1 MATIDVLKL
10 VFDSDASGMKRGTQE
25 AKKGADDLKKSVL
38 ETDKAAQDMGDS
50 FLSMVSDAKGSI
62 ASLVGFSTVTA
73 GILNEAARVD
83 QLGKFADTIGQNI
96 EEIDAWGQVVA
107 RNGGTAEGFQGTLKG
122 LTDSLTEL
130 QLTGAGPAADVLARF
145 GISARDA
152 GGGLKSAFD
161 LLPEIADSFEGLSKA
176 ESLKFGQQLGLDQ
189 GTILTLQQ
197 GRFEVDQMVR
207 RQKELGV
214 ATEEDA
220 KIAREFN
227 TAWQDTS
234 QVFSSVFREIG
245 VSVLPVLSDMLVGVQ
260 SFVQFMQDNE
270 GLVEGI
276 FSGMAVV
283 LTAKLAPAL
292 LSTVFSPA
300 GAAIALIALFAL
312 LYDDVKA
319 FLSGNDSL
327 IGQISEKYPIVGDI
341 VKSLAGFVSDLFDN
355 FGKLFDA
362 IASGNLGKFVDDEL
376 IKFKKELNDLLG
388 VDLSEFIDTAID
400 DLKKLP
406 DYIKNTLIAEL
417 EALKATLKSVVSDL
431 NPFADDEKPIQIQ
444 SMGGGH
450 SQGDLPPI
458 PPERD
463 DRSDLPRFF
472 QPQSTL
478 ENEQQEKIPP
488 ERDDRSDL
496 PRFFQPQ
503 STLENEKQEKIAAS
517 MNQAANNPLTSAAPN
532 NLTTSNRTVN
542 NHYTNNVGGM
552 TVNSPNANPK
562 EVAKEVSNEMNNQY
576 RNTNSQYDD
585 GVAI

>member
-62 ASLVGFSTVTA
+62 SSLVGLSTVTA

-220 KIAREFN
+220 EIAREFN
-227 TAWQDTS
+227 TAWKDTS

-319 FLSGNDSL
+319 FLAGNDSL

-376 IKFKKELNDLLG
+376 IKFKQELNELLG
-388 VDLSEFIDTAID
+388 FDLSEFIDTAID

-450 SQGDLPPI
+450 SRGDLPPI

-478 ENEQQEKIPP
+478 ENEQ
-488 ERDDRSDL
+488 
-496 PRFFQPQ
+496 
-503 STLENEKQEKIAAS
+503 QEKIAAS

>member
-62 ASLVGFSTVTA
+62 ASLVGLSTVTA

-220 KIAREFN
+220 EIAREFN
-227 TAWQDTS
+227 TAWKDTS

-341 VKSLAGFVSDLFDN
+341 VKSLASFVSDLFDN

-376 IKFKKELNDLLG
+376 IKFKQELNDLLG

-463 DRSDLPRFF
+463 DHSDLPRFF
-472 QPQSTL
+472 QPQAML
-478 ENEQQEKIPP
+478 E
-488 ERDDRSDL
+488 
-496 PRFFQPQ
+496 
-503 STLENEKQEKIAAS
+503 AAR
-517 MNQAANNPLTSAAPN
+517 NPLTSTTPN
-532 NLTTSNRTVN
+532 TLNNSSRTVN
-542 NHYTNNVGGM
+542 NSVTNNVGDIN
-552 TVNSPNANPK
+552 VNSPNANPK

>member
-220 KIAREFN
+220 EIAREFN
-227 TAWQDTS
+227 TAWKDTR
-234 QVFSSVFREIG
+234 QVFSSVFREVG
-245 VSVLPVLSDMLVGVQ
+245 ASVLPVLADMLGGVQ
-260 SFVQFMQDNE
+260 NFIQILRDND
-270 GLVEGI
+270 GFVEGI
-276 FSGMAVV
+276 FLGLGTL
-283 LTAKLAPAL
+283 LTAKLAPAFIATLTNPITL
-292 LSTVFSPA
+292 LA
-300 GAAIALIALFAL
+300 ALAIAFAAV
-312 LYDDVKA
+312 YDDIKN
-319 FLSGNDSL
+319 FLDGNDSL
-327 IGQISEKYPIVGDI
+327 IGQISEKYPVVGKVVTNLARDI
-341 VKSLAGFVSDLFDN
+341 KALFTTIKEFDFSEFINNVINSVLADF
-355 FGKLFDA
+355 
-362 IASGNLGKFVDDEL
+362 E
-376 IKFKKELNDLLG
+376 KFKQEIEELKDLLG
-388 VDLSEFIDTAID
+388 FG
-400 DLKKLP
+400 
-406 DYIKNTLIAEL
+406 
-417 EALKATLKSVVSDL
+417 
-431 NPFADDEKPIQIQ
+431 DDERPSLIQ
-444 SMGGGH
+444 SVGGGH
-450 SQGDLPPI
+450 SQSDI
-458 PPERD
+458 PEAL
-463 DRSDLPRFF
+463 RS
-472 QPQSTL
+472 
-478 ENEQQEKIPP
+478 
-488 ERDDRSDL
+488 
-496 PRFFQPQ
+496 
-503 STLENEKQEKIAAS
+503 
-517 MNQAANNPLTSAAPN
+517 AANNPLTSSAPN
-532 NLTTSNRTVN
+532 TLNNSSRTVN
-542 NHYTNNVGGM
+542 QNSTLNVGGIN
-552 TVNSPNANPK
+552 VSSPNANPK
-562 EVAKEVSNEMNNQY
+562 EVAREVSNEMNNQY

-585 GVAI
+585 GILA

>member
-220 KIAREFN
+220 EIAREFN
-227 TAWQDTS
+227 TAWKDTS

-319 FLSGNDSL
+319 FLAGNDSL

-341 VKSLAGFVSDLFDN
+341 VKSLAGFISDLFDN

-376 IKFKKELNDLLG
+376 IKFKQELKDLLG
-388 VDLSEFIDTAID
+388 FDISEFIDTAID

-478 ENEQQEKIPP
+478 ENEQQEKI
-488 ERDDRSDL
+488 
-496 PRFFQPQ
+496 
-503 STLENEKQEKIAAS
+503 AAS

>member
-62 ASLVGFSTVTA
+62 ASLVGLSTVTA

-220 KIAREFN
+220 EIAREFN

-245 VSVLPVLSDMLVGVQ
+245 ASVLPVLSELLIGFRE
-260 SFVQFMQDNE
+260 FVQFMQNNE

-276 FSGMAVV
+276 FSGIAVV

-292 LSTVFSPA
+292 LSTVFSPV

-312 LYDDVKA
+312 LYDDVKN
-319 FLSGNDSL
+319 FLAGNDSL

-376 IKFKKELNDLLG
+376 IKFKQELKDLLG
-388 VDLSEFIDTAID
+388 FDISEFIDTAID

-450 SQGDLPPI
+450 SRGDLPPI
-458 PPERD
+458 PPERND
-463 DRSDLPRFF
+463 HSDLPRFF
-472 QPQSTL
+472 QPQAML
-478 ENEQQEKIPP
+478 E
-488 ERDDRSDL
+488 
-496 PRFFQPQ
+496 
-503 STLENEKQEKIAAS
+503 AAR
-517 MNQAANNPLTSAAPN
+517 NPLTSTTPN
-532 NLTTSNRTVN
+532 TLNNSSRTVN
-542 NHYTNNVGGM
+542 NSVTNNVGDIN
-552 TVNSPNANPK
+552 VNSPNANPK

>member
-62 ASLVGFSTVTA
+62 ASLVGLSTVTA

-227 TAWQDTS
+227 TAWKDTS

-376 IKFKKELNDLLG
+376 IKFKQELNELLG
-388 VDLSEFIDTAID
+388 FDLSEFIDTAID

-417 EALKATLKSVVSDL
+417 EELKTKIQDKFKFDL
-431 NPFADDEKPIQIQ
+431 NPFDNDEKPEQIQ
-444 SMGGGH
+444 SRGGDH
-450 SQGDLPPI
+450 SQHDI
-458 PPERD
+458 PAG
-463 DRSDLPRFF
+463 LM
-472 QPQSTL
+472 
-478 ENEQQEKIPP
+478 QE
-488 ERDDRSDL
+488 
-496 PRFFQPQ
+496 
-503 STLENEKQEKIAAS
+503 AAG
-517 MNQAANNPLTSAAPN
+517 NVLTSAAPN
-532 NLTTSNRTVN
+532 TLNNSSRTVN
-542 NHYTNNVGGM
+542 NSVTNNVGGIN
-552 TVNSPNANPK
+552 VNSPNANPK

>member
-62 ASLVGFSTVTA
+62 SSLVGLSTVTA

-220 KIAREFN
+220 AIAREFN
-227 TAWQDTS
+227 TAWKDTS

-319 FLSGNDSL
+319 FLAGNDSL

-376 IKFKKELNDLLG
+376 IKFKQELNELLG
-388 VDLSEFIDTAID
+388 FDLSEFIDTAID

-450 SQGDLPPI
+450 SRGDLPPI
-458 PPERD
+458 PPERND
-463 DRSDLPRFF
+463 HSDLPRFF
-472 QPQSTL
+472 QPQAML
-478 ENEQQEKIPP
+478 E
-488 ERDDRSDL
+488 
-496 PRFFQPQ
+496 
-503 STLENEKQEKIAAS
+503 AAR
-517 MNQAANNPLTSAAPN
+517 NPLTSTTPN
-532 NLTTSNRTVN
+532 TLNNSSRTVN
-542 NHYTNNVGGM
+542 NSVTNNVGGIN
-552 TVNSPNANPK
+552 VNSPNANPK

>member
-50 FLSMVSDAKGSI
+50 FLSMISDAKGSI
-62 ASLVGFSTVTA
+62 SSLVGFSTVTA

-376 IKFKKELNDLLG
+376 IKFKQELNELLG
-388 VDLSEFIDTAID
+388 FDLSEFIDTAID

-450 SQGDLPPI
+450 SRGDLPPI
-458 PPERD
+458 PPERND
-463 DRSDLPRFF
+463 HSDLPRFF
-472 QPQSTL
+472 QPQAML
-478 ENEQQEKIPP
+478 E
-488 ERDDRSDL
+488 
-496 PRFFQPQ
+496 
-503 STLENEKQEKIAAS
+503 AAR
-517 MNQAANNPLTSAAPN
+517 NPLTSTTPN
-532 NLTTSNRTVN
+532 TLNNSSRTVN
-542 NHYTNNVGGM
+542 NSVTNNVGDIN
-552 TVNSPNANPK
+552 VNSPNANPK

>member
-62 ASLVGFSTVTA
+62 ASLVGLSTVTA

-220 KIAREFN
+220 AIAREFN
-227 TAWQDTS
+227 TAWKDTS

-319 FLSGNDSL
+319 FLAGNDSL
-327 IGQISEKYPIVGDI
+327 IGQISEEYPIVGDI

-376 IKFKKELNDLLG
+376 IKFKQELNDLLG

-450 SQGDLPPI
+450 SRGDLPPI

-463 DRSDLPRFF
+463 DHSDLPRFF
-472 QPQSTL
+472 QPQAML
-478 ENEQQEKIPP
+478 E
-488 ERDDRSDL
+488 
-496 PRFFQPQ
+496 
-503 STLENEKQEKIAAS
+503 AAR
-517 MNQAANNPLTSAAPN
+517 NPLTSTTPN
-532 NLTTSNRTVN
+532 TLNNSSRTVN
-542 NHYTNNVGGM
+542 NSVTNNVGDIN
-552 TVNSPNANPK
+552 VNSPNANPK

>member
-25 AKKGADDLKKSVL
+25 AKKGSDDLKKSVL

-130 QLTGAGPAADVLARF
+130 ELTGAGPAAAVLAKL

-161 LLPEIADSFEGLSKA
+161 ILPEVADAFEGLSKA
-176 ESLKFGQQLGLDQ
+176 ESVAFGQALGLDQ

-227 TAWQDTS
+227 TAWKDTS

-312 LYDDVKA
+312 LYDDIKN
-319 FLSGNDSL
+319 FLAGNESL
-327 IGQISEKYPIVGDI
+327 IGQISEKYPVVGDI

-376 IKFKKELNDLLG
+376 IKFKQELNDLLG
-388 VDLSEFIDTAID
+388 FDLSEFIDTAID

-417 EALKATLKSVVSDL
+417 EALKSTLKSVVSDL

-450 SQGDLPPI
+450 SQGDLPP
-458 PPERD
+458 
-463 DRSDLPRFF
+463 F
-472 QPQSTL
+472 QRTQAMI
-478 ENEQQEKIPP
+478 E
-488 ERDDRSDL
+488 
-496 PRFFQPQ
+496 
-503 STLENEKQEKIAAS
+503 AAG
-517 MNQAANNPLTSAAPN
+517 NPLTSTAPN
-532 NLTTSNRTVN
+532 TLNNSSRTVN
-542 NHYTNNVGGM
+542 NSVTNNVGGIN
-552 TVNSPNANPK
+552 VNSPNANPK
-562 EVAKEVSNEMNNQY
+562 EVAREVSNEMNNQY
-576 RNTNSQYDD
+576 RSVNSQYDD